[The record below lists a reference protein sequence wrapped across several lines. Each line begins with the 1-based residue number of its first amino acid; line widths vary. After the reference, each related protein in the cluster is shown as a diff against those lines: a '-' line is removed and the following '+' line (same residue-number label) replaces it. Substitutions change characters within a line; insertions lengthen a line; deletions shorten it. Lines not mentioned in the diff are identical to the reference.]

1 MKASSTGDKAKKIIS
16 ALISAVFWT
25 ALWGLGSV
33 RVGTEVLLPSP
44 LVTLRH
50 LVTLASTEAFWRA
63 AGMSLLRV
71 ALGFAAGAVT
81 GTLLAVMTSFSRM
94 LDSLFS
100 PVGTV
105 IRATPVASFII
116 LALVW
121 LKASNVPSF
130 ISFLMVTPIVWGAL
144 KAAIENTDKNL
155 LEAAKAYRLGFRKTV
170 KMVYLPSVAPQYAA
184 ALITSL
190 GLAWKSGIAAEVL
203 CHPKVS
209 VGNMLYESKI
219 YLETADLFAWTA
231 TVIILSV
238 IMEKCFRVLL
248 KRLTG
253 ERSGG

>member
-1 MKASSTGDKAKKIIS
+1 
-16 ALISAVFWT
+16 
-25 ALWGLGSV
+25 
-33 RVGTEVLLPSP
+33 
-44 LVTLRH
+44 
-50 LVTLASTEAFWRA
+50 
-63 AGMSLLRV
+63 
-71 ALGFAAGAVT
+71 
-81 GTLLAVMTSFSRM
+81 MTSFSRM

-144 KAAIENTDKNL
+144 KAAIENTDKSL

-184 ALITSL
+184 ALITAL